1 MTGDECGRPQRVL
14 DAHERNRRW
23 AATCAAI
30 DEVVADVVRQCFDI
44 DLPMTKLRGFK
55 TPQAWTFDIMAPTS
69 EHPWDVQ
76 AHMHLGFFADGD
88 WALLGHHRGD
98 YRLIVDKTGPLHPG
112 LRQEFIYDR
121 RRRQADVILTLSRD
135 QIWDA
140 ITGQMYI
147 LAALGSS
154 LTGGVHPRSRYC

>member
-1 MTGDECGRPQRVL
+1 MIEDDSGRAQRL
-14 DAHERNRRW
+14 LETDERNRRW
-23 AATCAAI
+23 AETCAGV
-30 DEVVADVVRQCFDI
+30 DEIAEQVVRQCVEI
-44 DLPMTKLRGFK
+44 DLPMTKLCGFK
-55 TPQAWTFDIMAPTS
+55 TPRAWTFDIMTPTS

-98 YRLIVDKTGPLHPG
+98 YRLIVDKAGPLHPG

-121 RRRQADVILTLSRD
+121 RRRQADVILTLSRG

-140 ITGQMYI
+140 ISGQMYI
-147 LAALGSS
+147 LAALGST
-154 LTGGVHPRSRYC
+154 LTGGVHPRSRYS